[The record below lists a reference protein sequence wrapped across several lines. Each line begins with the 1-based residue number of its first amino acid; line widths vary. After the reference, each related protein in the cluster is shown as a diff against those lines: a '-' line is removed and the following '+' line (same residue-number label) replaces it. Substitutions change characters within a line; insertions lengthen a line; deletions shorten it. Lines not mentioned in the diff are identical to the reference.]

1 MPSVSFIG
9 CRVENQGGSGSKS
22 TVTVTSTWFWSPT
35 LQVQEILWKWAWRDQ
50 RLDGWAWVVTGV
62 KTGSQTQFWLASHYL
77 SGSPAVIDAPLLHGT
92 LFLQTGNLV
101 KLSLERILGFK
112 LVQFKFPSS
121 IFCVFFFR
129 AFSFPGEKSGNEK
142 SVSVVAVKGRV
153 FYFFF

>member
-9 CRVENQGGSGSKS
+9 CRVENEGGSGSRS

-121 IFCVFFFR
+121 IFCVFFSVPFLSQVKKVEMR
-129 AFSFPGEKSGNEK
+129 KACRWWRWKGE
-142 SVSVVAVKGRV
+142 
-153 FYFFF
+153 FFTFF